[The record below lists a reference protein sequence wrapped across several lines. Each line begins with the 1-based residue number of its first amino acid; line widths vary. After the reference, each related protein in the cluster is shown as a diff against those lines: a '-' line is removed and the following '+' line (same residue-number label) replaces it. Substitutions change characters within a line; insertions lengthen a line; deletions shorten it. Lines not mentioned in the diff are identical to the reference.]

1 MKKWAKRALIA
12 LAAIMMLAADSAAT
26 LWLSRGPEVR
36 AAGAPVTRDAGE
48 ADPIARFRLE
58 REQLRAREQAQLNDI
73 IYNPDSDAGIVAAAQ
88 RQLMDSL
95 DSARKESTIEG
106 VLHSRGFDGALA
118 TVSPQAANVLVRAEA
133 LTQRETAVILE
144 LVTRQTG
151 LSGGNVKIIPVK

>member
-73 IYNPDSDAGIVAAAQ
+73 IYNPDSDAGIVAA
-88 RQLMDSL
+88 DKVFH
-95 DSARKESTIEG
+95 D
-106 VLHSRGFDGALA
+106 
-118 TVSPQAANVLVRAEA
+118 P
-133 LTQRETAVILE
+133 
-144 LVTRQTG
+144 
-151 LSGGNVKIIPVK
+151 